1 MPRFSKFALLPL
13 AALLAAPAGFS
24 QQTGTS
30 KPPPEQSKKNK
41 AAAPPAAPVSELV
54 TRILEDEARLDA
66 ARRLSALAVT
76 PDEKQ
81 LALKAVRLADHQLEL
96 AFLVALRRATDNP
109 PPPTPQIAELDI
121 TVKKLQGDVDDQQV
135 VVEGLKKRLART
147 RGRRKEAVQA
157 QLEME
162 QAKLELASDELADAR
177 EDLINAGGDIKTQLE
192 RLQAEHNAAEQA
204 ASSAAPAA
212 VAPAGPTSD
221 TLLAHLSLWMNEH
234 NLRNQIQAADADV
247 STDLDGLRQRM
258 DAITA
263 EVAAESKA
271 ASAPPAVP
279 PHGGPPPSPSA
290 AAGLTLEM
298 LQRQS
303 RNQKILASMKLRFRD
318 ISELVNTYQ
327 KWDALEATKQKE
339 TTRSLIFSALWIA
352 LIVLIGVISNRVLQ
366 RLFSRMTEDRRR
378 LHTLRTL
385 SRFGVQ
391 AFCLALILLVVLG
404 PPSQLAT
411 LVAFAGA
418 GLTVALKDF
427 IVSFI
432 GWFMLMGKHG
442 VHAGDWVEINGVCGE
457 VLEITVFH
465 TVLLET
471 GAWNDPGHPT
481 GRKVT
486 FTNAYAIEGHYF
498 NFTTSGQWLWDEIEF
513 LVPPGEHPNALADAV
528 LQLVTKETAANT
540 QLAEQE
546 WSRLAPKTDS
556 SAAESPPAVS
566 AAPVLSV
573 RPSGSGIVGRIRYVT
588 RANERFQTRTR
599 LYHLVVEALQAHAT
613 AAHQA

>member
-1 MPRFSKFALLPL
+1 MPPFSRFALLSL

-24 QQTGTS
+24 QQTAAS
-30 KPPPEQSKKNK
+30 KPPPEQSKKTK
-41 AAAPPAAPVSELV
+41 AAAPPPAPVSELV

-109 PPPTPQIAELDI
+109 PPPTPQIAELEA

-162 QAKLELASDELADAR
+162 QAKLELSADELADAR

-234 NLRNQIQAADADV
+234 NLRNQIEGADADV
-247 STDLDGLRQRM
+247 WSDLEGLRLRM

-263 EVAAESKA
+263 EVAAESKP
-271 ASAPPAVP
+271 ASAPPAVS
-279 PHGGPPPSPSA
+279 PHGAAAPSASA